1 LINIR
6 SVEVMKY
13 TLIYN
18 LKSGASKYKDYTN
31 SKEAFERFW
40 KLGHSGQS
48 PLLTS
53 DNVMGG
59 FDFRNIQGFR
69 SRPEGKQFA
78 YKAFMEYMRD
88 YRK

>member
-1 LINIR
+1 MIDIR
-6 SVEVMKY
+6 SEIMKY

-18 LKSGASKYKDYTN
+18 LKSGVSKYKDYTN

-40 KLGHSGQS
+40 KLGHSGQN

-53 DNVMGG
+53 DNVMGAFG
-59 FDFRNIQGFR
+59 FRNIQGFK
-69 SRPEGKQFA
+69 SKEEGKQFA